1 MSIPRRREAYHHG
14 DLRRELLREG
24 LALVREVGIEGLTL
38 QKLAKRVGVSAPA
51 LYHHFA
57 SRQALLFALGEAAIG
72 ELEAALAPTLTPTTT
87 SNGAEARLSLE
98 AFVLTYVRFAREN
111 PELYELM
118 FGRSTWRGGERTEFH
133 AHARRSFRALGE
145 RVALL
150 RLAGHV
156 PSRVEPLRLTQVC
169 WATLHGLCCM
179 YNDGLAF
186 TAETVE
192 DIAKYAVKL
201 LTSALRED

>member
-38 QKLAKRVGVSAPA
+38 QKLARRVGVSAPA

-72 ELEAALAPTLTPTTT
+72 ELETALAPTLTPR
-87 SNGAEARLSLE
+87 GDAEGISLE
-98 AFVLTYVRFAREN
+98 AFVLTYVRVAREN

-150 RLAGHV
+150 RLAGRV
-156 PSRVEPLRLTQVC
+156 PSRVEPLRLTQVA

-179 YNDGLAF
+179 HNDGLAF

>member
-57 SRQALLFALGEAAIG
+57 SKQALLFALGEAAID
-72 ELEAALAPTLTPTTT
+72 ELEMALAPTLGPALVPG
-87 SNGAEARLSLE
+87 GAEEGVSLE

-133 AHARRSFRALGE
+133 RHARRSFRALGE

-150 RLAGHV
+150 RLAGRV
-156 PSRVEPLRLTQVC
+156 PSRVEPLRLTQVA

-201 LTSALRED
+201 LTAALRED

>member
-72 ELEAALAPTLTPTTT
+72 ELETALAPTLTP
-87 SNGAEARLSLE
+87 SGDAEGLSLE
-98 AFVLTYVRFAREN
+98 PFVLTYVRFAREN

-150 RLAGHV
+150 RLAGRV
-156 PSRVEPLRLTQVC
+156 PSRVEPLRLTQVA

>member
-24 LALVREVGIEGLTL
+24 LALVRELGIEGLTL

-57 SRQALLFALGEAAIG
+57 SKQALLFALGEAAIG
-72 ELEAALAPTLTPTTT
+72 ELETALAPTLTPTRT
-87 SNGAEARLSLE
+87 SSGAEVGVPLE

-156 PSRVEPLRLTQVC
+156 PSRVEPLRLTQVA

-201 LTSALRED
+201 LTSALHED